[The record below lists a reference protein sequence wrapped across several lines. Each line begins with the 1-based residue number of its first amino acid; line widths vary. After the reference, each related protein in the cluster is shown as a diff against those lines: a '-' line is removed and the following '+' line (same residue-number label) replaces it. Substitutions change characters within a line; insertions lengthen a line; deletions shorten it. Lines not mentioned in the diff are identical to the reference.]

1 MAITFKMKSFS
12 LTASAATLL
21 TVPSGKVY
29 IIIGMQVSNIDGA
42 NAADVSLSTVDSNNA
57 NKEAYLC
64 KTVSVPADAAFV
76 PIDGKL
82 VLCAGDSLKGLASA
96 ADDLE
101 VTVSWMEKNA

>member
-1 MAITFKMKSFS
+1 MAVTFNMKSFS
-12 LTASAATLL
+12 LTASDETLI

-29 IIIGMQVSNIDGA
+29 IVLGMQVSNIDGTS
-42 NAADVSLSTVDSNNA
+42 AADVSLSTVDSNNS

-64 KTVSVPADAAFV
+64 KTVSVPPDAAFV

-96 ADDLE
+96 AYDLE
-101 VTVSWMEKNA
+101 VTVSWMEKDA